1 MNDPKRLLAQ
11 DSDRVTRLLLAAGR
25 AESPGRP
32 RLARIA
38 TAAAGAGATLSAKAA
53 ASTAVVAA
61 SPLVGGSVTSLV
73 VLKWIGLGALG
84 GLMLSATVSQIQPR
98 SSGTQNPPGAA
109 SHQAAPF
116 NGVRHE
122 ASKPAPTSAW
132 ARFGEPEPPPR
143 EPDPAA
149 GKAPLAPVSGP
160 GATKTLRHRSSA
172 PPTPASDPARIP
184 SEGSP
189 QRPGTN
195 DAPTVLSQSDKTES
209 PAARALREEVE
220 ALARAKSALNQGASA
235 AALEAVRA
243 YRVRYSQGRLAPE
256 ATYIEME
263 AALLAGDRERA
274 EQIAQRLASGTTPS
288 AKRAREI
295 LKGR

>member
-61 SPLVGGSVTSLV
+61 SPVVGGSVTSLV

-84 GLMLSATVSQIQPR
+84 GLMLSATASQIQPR
-98 SSGTQNPPGAA
+98 SSATQSPPAGA
-109 SHQAAPF
+109 SPQAAPF
-116 NGVRHE
+116 SGVRHE

-132 ARFGEPEPPPR
+132 ARYGEPEPPPR
-143 EPDPAA
+143 EPDPGAE
-149 GKAPLAPVSGP
+149 KAPLAPVSE
-160 GATKTLRHRSSA
+160 AKVAVHRPSA
-172 PPTPASDPARIP
+172 RSTPVSDLARIP
-184 SEGSP
+184 SEGSA
-189 QRPGTN
+189 QRPGAN
-195 DAPTVLSQSDKTES
+195 DAPADLAQSDSHES
-209 PAARALREEVE
+209 LAARALREEVE
-220 ALARAKSALNQGASA
+220 ALARAKSALNRGAGP

-243 YRVRYSQGRLAPE
+243 YRVHYPKGRLAPE

-263 AALLAGDRERA
+263 AALLAGDRARA